1 MFDTNNYIHMDNR
14 RDADLWQIEEDAKAQ
29 ELDEAVH
36 QIRRGDWD
44 TYERDMEI
52 YALSHELQN
61 WGSMWEQEEL
71 VSELTQIYK
80 SRPEQFVRIYYGAYT
95 TLHPEDLARYVNDH
109 FYR

>member
-1 MFDTNNYIHMDNR
+1 MNTENYIHADNQ
-14 RDADLWQIEEDAKAQ
+14 RDADLWQLEEDAKAQ

-36 QIRRGDWD
+36 QIRKGVWD

-61 WGSMWEQEEL
+61 WGCMWPDEDL
-71 VSELTQIYK
+71 IYELTELYK
-80 SRPEQFVRIYYGAYT
+80 WQREHFVRLYYGAYT

-109 FYR
+109 IYR